1 MKMKTMEVGID
12 VVADDIV
19 VNAHEKGAVGYHKN
33 MSGVGLIG
41 FNEIEGAF
49 GAVEGLLESLAI
61 AKIGIEVEIKKILW
75 P

>member
-1 MKMKTMEVGID
+1 MEVGID

-19 VNAHEKGAVGYHKN
+19 MNAHEKSAVGYHKN

-41 FNEIEGAF
+41 FNKIKGTF

-61 AKIGIEVEIKKILW
+61 AEIGIEAKVKEIFW